1 MAEVE
6 VQYKTLLY
14 EWNQMDPLGF
24 IGLSIHSQ
32 NFSIAKF
39 AQYKRSIVLAKIL
52 QSLLRLFTVVSLTSL
67 TVTA

>member
-1 MAEVE
+1 MAE